1 MRLIDLIV
9 NIFGMLYEQNILP
22 WGNILM
28 IACVLMS
35 MIISFVIMKK
45 KCECIYHEKSRMTS
59 PLIIFF
65 KALLCCLT

>member
-9 NIFGMLYEQNILP
+9 NTFGMLYEQNILP
-22 WGNILM
+22 WGNIIM
-28 IACVLMS
+28 IACAPMS

-45 KCECIYHEKSRMTS
+45 KCECIYYEKSTITS

-65 KALLCCLT
+65 KVLLCCLT

>member
-45 KCECIYHEKSRMTS
+45 NVNVFIMKNLEWQV
-59 PLIIFF
+59 L
-65 KALLCCLT
+65 

>member
-35 MIISFVIMKK
+35 KIISFVIMKK
-45 KCECIYHEKSRMTS
+45 NVNVFIMKNLE
-59 PLIIFF
+59 
-65 KALLCCLT
+65 